1 MRGWMMVVAVVV
13 LMGPTLAV
21 QATNVWETTVSAGLN
36 VTSGNSDS
44 TVANAGVTAVRTQ
57 GPHVTRLLAEANY
70 GESKTD
76 GDEQTT
82 ADNIKGGLNYKYSF
96 NGSFVYSDNSVFR
109 DTVADLDLRLILG
122 LGGGYHLITSETA
135 KLDVELGAAYIREER
150 ADDTGDDSVAFRAAA
165 RHDQAISETAKL
177 WAAVEYL
184 PQADDFDIYLVN
196 SEAGVEAVLSQR
208 IQLNLR
214 MVLQHRYD
222 SNVPEGRENSDL
234 ALISALVY
242 KH

>member
-1 MRGWMMVVAVVV
+1 MMRGWMMMAAAV
-13 LMGPTLAV
+13 LLGSTAAV

-36 VTSGNSDS
+36 VTAGNSDS

-57 GPHVTRLLAEANY
+57 GKHETRLLAEANY
-70 GESKTD
+70 GESETD
-76 GDEQTT
+76 GDKQTT
-82 ADNIKGGLNYKYSF
+82 ADNIKGGLEHKYTL
-96 NGSFVYSDNSVFR
+96 NGSFLYSNNSVFR
-109 DTVADLDLRLILG
+109 DRVADLDLRLILG
-122 LGGGYHLITSETA
+122 AGGGYHLIKSDTA
-135 KLDVELGAAYIREER
+135 KLDVELGAAYIREEM
-150 ADDTGDDSVAFRAAA
+150 ADDTEDDSIALRVAA
-165 RHDQAISETAKL
+165 RHDQALSANAKL

-184 PQADDFDIYLVN
+184 PQADDFDIYLIN
-196 SEAGVEAVLSQR
+196 SEAGVEAALSQR

-222 SNVPEGRENSDL
+222 SDVPEGRENSDL

>member
-1 MRGWMMVVAVVV
+1 MRGWMIMAAVV
-13 LMGPTLAV
+13 LMGSTALV
-21 QATNVWETTVSAGLN
+21 QATNVWENTVSAGLN
-36 VTSGNSDS
+36 MTSGNSDS
-44 TVANAGVTAVRTQ
+44 TVANAGVTALRTQ
-57 GPHVTRLLAEANY
+57 GQHVIRLLAEANY

-76 GDEQTT
+76 GDDQTT
-82 ADNIKGGLNYKYSF
+82 ADNVKGGLNYKYSL
-96 NGSFVYSDNSVFR
+96 NGSFLYTDNSVFR

-122 LGGGYHLITSETA
+122 AGGGYHLVKSETA
-135 KLDVELGAAYIREER
+135 KLDVELGAAFIREER
-150 ADDTGDDSVAFRAAA
+150 TDDTEDDSIALRVAA
-165 RHDQAISETAKL
+165 RHDQAISESAKL

-222 SNVPEGRENSDL
+222 SDVPEGRENSDL
-234 ALISALVY
+234 ALVSALVY
-242 KH
+242 KR

>member
-1 MRGWMMVVAVVV
+1 MMRTWVMLAGLAGSVIVVSAGEGWEA
-13 LMGPTLAV
+13 
-21 QATNVWETTVSAGLN
+21 TVSAGLN

-44 TVANAGVTAVRTQ
+44 TAANAGVTTVKKQ
-57 GPHVTRLLAEANY
+57 GKHETRLLAEVNY

-76 GDEQTT
+76 GTEQTT
-82 ADNIKGGLNYKYSF
+82 ADNIKGGLEHKYTL
-96 NGSFVYSDNSVFR
+96 NGSFLYSNNSVFR

-122 LGGGYHLITSETA
+122 LGGGYHLIKSDAA
-135 KLDVELGAAYIREER
+135 KLDVEIGLAYIREER
-150 ADDTGDDSVAFRAAA
+150 ADDTEDDSVAFRAAA
-165 RHDQAISETAKL
+165 RHDQALSETAKL
-177 WAAVEYL
+177 WASVEYL
-184 PQADDFDIYLVN
+184 PQTDDFDIYLVN
-196 SEAGVEAVLSQR
+196 SEAGVEAVLNQR

>member
-1 MRGWMMVVAVVV
+1 MRGWMMMAAVA
-13 LMGPTLAV
+13 LMGSTAV
-21 QATNVWETTVSAGLN
+21 LQATNTWETAVSAGLN
-36 VTSGNSDS
+36 MTSGNSDS
-44 TVANAGVTAVRTQ
+44 TAANAGVTAVGTQ
-57 GPHVTRLLAEANY
+57 GKHETRLLAEGNY

-82 ADNIKGGLNYKYSF
+82 ADNLKGGLEYKYSL
-96 NGSFVYSDNSVFR
+96 NGSFLYSNNSAFR

-122 LGGGYHLITSETA
+122 AGGGYHLIKSESA
-135 KLDVELGAAYIREER
+135 RLDVELGAAYIREER
-150 ADDTGDDSVAFRAAA
+150 ADDTEDDSIAFRAAA
-165 RHDQAISETAKL
+165 GHDQALSETAKL

-184 PQADDFDIYLVN
+184 PQTDDFGIYLVN

-222 SNVPEGRENSDL
+222 SDVPEGRENSDL

>member
-1 MRGWMMVVAVVV
+1 MRGWLMMVAVVMAGSTAV
-13 LMGPTLAV
+13 L
-21 QATNVWETTVSAGLN
+21 QAADGWETTVSAGLN

-44 TVANAGVTAVRTQ
+44 TVANAGVTTVSTQ
-57 GPHVTRLLAEANY
+57 GKHETRLLAEVNY
-70 GESKTD
+70 GNSKTD
-76 GDEQTT
+76 GNEQTT
-82 ADNIKGGLNYKYSF
+82 ADNIKGGAEYKYSL
-96 NGSFVYSDNSVFR
+96 NGSFLYSNNSIFR

-122 LGGGYHLITSETA
+122 LGGGYHVIKTETA
-135 KLDVELGAAYIREER
+135 KLDLELGVAYIREER
-150 ADDTGDDSVAFRAAA
+150 ADDTEDDSIAFRAAA

-184 PQADDFDIYLVN
+184 PQTDDFDIYLIN
-196 SEAGVEAVLSQR
+196 SEAGIETVLSQR

-214 MVLQHRYD
+214 MVVRHRYD
-222 SNVPEGRENSDL
+222 SDVPEGRENSDL

>member
-1 MRGWMMVVAVVV
+1 MRTWMMMGTAVV
-13 LMGPTLAV
+13 LMGSASAV
-21 QATNVWETTVSAGLN
+21 QATNAWETTVSAGLN

-44 TVANAGVTAVRTQ
+44 TVVNAGVTSVRTQ
-57 GPHVTRLLAEANY
+57 GKHELRLLAEANY

-76 GDEQTT
+76 GDEQIT
-82 ADNIKGGLNYKYSF
+82 ADNAKGSLEYKYTI
-96 NGSFVYSDNSVFR
+96 NGSFLYANNSIFR
-109 DTVADLDLRLILG
+109 DRVADLDLRLILG
-122 LGGGYHLITSETA
+122 AGGGYHLIKSETA
-135 KLDVELGAAYIREER
+135 KLDLELGAAFIREER
-150 ADDTGDDSVAFRAAA
+150 ADDTEDDSIALRVAA

-184 PQADDFDIYLVN
+184 PQADDTDIYLVN
-196 SEAGVEAVLSQR
+196 SEAGVEAVLSRR

-214 MVLQHRYD
+214 LVAQHRYD
-222 SNVPEGRENSDL
+222 SDVPEGRENSDL

>member
-1 MRGWMMVVAVVV
+1 MRGWMVMAAVVLIGSTV
-13 LMGPTLAV
+13 VV

-44 TVANAGVTAVRTQ
+44 TVANAGVTALRTQ
-57 GPHVTRLLAEANY
+57 GQHVTRLLAEVNY

-76 GDEQTT
+76 GDKQTSV
-82 ADNIKGGLNYKYSF
+82 DNVKGGLNYKYTL
-96 NGSFVYSDNSVFR
+96 NGSFLYTDNSVFR

-122 LGGGYHLITSETA
+122 AGSGYHLIKSETA
-135 KLDVELGAAYIREER
+135 KLDVELGVAYIREER
-150 ADDTGDDSVAFRAAA
+150 ADDTEDDSVALRVAA
-165 RHDQAISETAKL
+165 RHDQALSETAKL

-196 SEAGVEAVLSQR
+196 SEAGIEAVLSRR

-222 SNVPEGRENSDL
+222 SDVPEGREHSDL

-242 KH
+242 KR